1 MIMIEND
8 SFCIAGGVDNDDDG
22 NIMMAMTMHQ

>member
-1 MIMIEND
+1 MIENH
-8 SFCIAGGVDNDDDG
+8 SFCIDGGVDNDDDG